1 MTEQEIQRAV
11 FQHLK
16 ARGAPGTFAFHCPNG
31 GYRKPKE
38 SAIFKGLGVKAGVP
52 DVIAIKNGKFFGLEL
67 KAFKGVTSPAQ
78 IEVLQTMQKAGAEVA
93 VVHSLEAAIQKLE
106 QWGLLK
112 GSVQA

>member
-11 FQHLK
+11 FKHFDQ
-16 ARGAPGTFAFHCPNG
+16 RSAPGVFAFHCPNG

-38 SAIFKGLGVKAGVP
+38 SAILKGLGVKAGVP
-52 DVIAIKNGKFFGLEL
+52 DVIAVKDGKFFGLEL

-106 QWGLLK
+106 GWGLLRGEMK
-112 GSVQA
+112 